1 MDKVKIFWIKLVE
14 VILLFLGNLAEEA
27 ESIQSSPVNS
37 RLLQME
43 KSKYFSVAAA
53 GFRIWGPRNLF
64 HKWDKAGYIRLGYT
78 YVDNQDNFRLD
89 PKP

>member
-1 MDKVKIFWIKLVE
+1 MDKVKIFWVKLVQ

-27 ESIQSSPVNS
+27 ESMQSSPANS

-53 GFRIWGPRNLF
+53 GFQI
-64 HKWDKAGYIRLGYT
+64 
-78 YVDNQDNFRLD
+78 
-89 PKP
+89 